1 MNIASLVFNQFQVNT
16 YIVYDE
22 TDECIIIDP
31 ACYTQREKETL
42 LQFIEDNNLKPIKII
57 ITHCHVDHILGNKFI
72 SEKFKISI
80 QAHQADI
87 ALLSSSVE
95 YGSVYGFDVEKSPVV
110 SKTIADN
117 EIIKFGNSSLK
128 AIHVSGHSP
137 GSLCFYN
144 EESKILVSGDVLFDG
159 SIGRTDLP
167 GGNYN
172 ELISGIKNKLLVL
185 GDDVKV
191 YPGHGTYTSIGRE
204 RKFNP
209 FLK

>member
-1 MNIASLVFNQFQVNT
+1 MNIKSLVFNQFQVNT

-31 ACYTQREKETL
+31 ACYTKHEKETL
-42 LQFIEDNNLKPIKII
+42 LQFISDNNLKPVKII

-72 SEKFKISI
+72 SEKFNIPI
-80 QAHQADI
+80 QANQSDI
-87 ALLSSSVE
+87 PLLNASVE
-95 YGSVYGFDVEKSPVV
+95 YGSVYGFDVEQSPLI
-110 SKTIADN
+110 SKTIDDN
-117 EIIKFGNSSLK
+117 DIIKFGNSSLK
-128 AIHVSGHSP
+128 AFHVPGHSP

-144 EESKILVSGDVLFDG
+144 ESSKILVSGDVLFDG

-185 GDDVKV
+185 SDDVKV
-191 YPGHGTYTSIGRE
+191 YPGHGSYTSIGKE
-204 RKFNP
+204 KKFNP

>member
-1 MNIASLVFNQFQVNT
+1 MNITSLVFNQFQVNT

-31 ACYTQREKETL
+31 ACYTERERETL
-42 LQFIEDNNLKPIKII
+42 LQHLIDNNLKVVNVIN
-57 ITHCHVDHILGNKFI
+57 THCHVDHILGNAFM
-72 SEKFKISI
+72 SEKFNINP
-80 QAHQADI
+80 QAHQADTM
-87 ALLSSSVE
+87 LLSSSVE
-95 YGSVYGFDVEKSPVV
+95 YGSVFGFDVQQPPMVE
-110 SKTIADN
+110 KTIIDG
-117 EIIKFGNSSLK
+117 EILKFGNSTLK
-128 AIHVSGHSP
+128 AIHVPGHSP

-144 EESKILVSGDVLFDG
+144 EESKILISGDVLFDG

-172 ELISGIKNKLLVL
+172 DLISGIKNKLLTL

-191 YPGHGTYTSIGRE
+191 YPGHGTYTNIGRE